1 MALHHPLE
9 TGIVRLEFSVTI
21 LAGLLGMTG
30 KTWFCIGFR
39 SYFYDF
45 WWEKAGVDMSTRG
58 RPLIYPWQPRI
69 LGLKPRVFDVKPWV
83 LQKTLRFFKPVAN
96 PWFRPPRSIYILI
109 DVLKFFSGKYGSES
123 RIYGQ
128 IYMRYMQQIRFGK
141 DPSKSWQEKRS
152 TENPCFPKTQDFHN
166 KTEVL

>member
-1 MALHHPLE
+1 
-9 TGIVRLEFSVTI
+9 
-21 LAGLLGMTG
+21 
-30 KTWFCIGFR
+30 
-39 SYFYDF
+39 
-45 WWEKAGVDMSTRG
+45 MSTRG

-166 KTEVL
+166 KTEVLQRTRLFSRFGRSRSFNYMIIKYQDILYKTCLACRSRFRIFDKMICVG